1 MKHRIGVALLIAT
14 ALAAAAHAAEFQLTS
29 PDVGPDK
36 PFPQEFV
43 YNAFGC
49 SGGNQSFPLRWSG
62 APEGTKSFVITHF
75 DPDALRG
82 RGFWHWFV
90 VDIPRDVTSLP
101 KDAGNADNAKL
112 PAGAKQLTT
121 SFRRA
126 AYGGSCPPAG
136 DKPHNY
142 VVTVYAMKVEKLE
155 LPADASAAQALPAVE
170 ANALGKAILTYQ
182 YGR

>member
-1 MKHRIGVALLIAT
+1 MKHRIAVALLIAT
-14 ALAAAAHAAEFQLTS
+14 SVAAAARAADFQLTS
-29 PDVGPDK
+29 PDVGPGK

-49 SGGNQSFPLRWSG
+49 TGGNQSFPLAWSG
-62 APEGTKSFVITHF
+62 APEGTKSFAIAHF

-90 VDIPRDVTSLP
+90 VDIPSSVASLP
-101 KDAGNADNAKL
+101 KDAGNADGSKL
-112 PAGAKQLTT
+112 PAGARQLTT

-136 DKPHNY
+136 EKPHNY
-142 VVTVYAMKVEKLE
+142 VVTVYALKVEKLD
-155 LPADASAAQALPAVE
+155 LPADATAAQALPIVE
-170 ANALGKAILTYQ
+170 KSALGKATLTYQ